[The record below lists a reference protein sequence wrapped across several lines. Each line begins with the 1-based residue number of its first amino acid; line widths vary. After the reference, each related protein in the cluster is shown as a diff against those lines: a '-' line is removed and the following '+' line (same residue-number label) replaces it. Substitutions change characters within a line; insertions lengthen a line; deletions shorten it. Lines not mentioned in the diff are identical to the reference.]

1 MRIGRKSIDF
11 NMDTGA
17 VLTEKEYQISNSSLI
32 LNTGKKRFLKK
43 MYRQN
48 PEFTKASY
56 LGYWYLLLDFL
67 EMNTNRLVVRKKL
80 LGKWLESQPITNEF
94 IYGYLK
100 ISKASY
106 YRFIKECM
114 DKGYIRKSSIRG
126 GGASYYMNPVY
137 ALNGEGVSVELYLIF
152 EGVKS
157 FESKLSKKDKELINH
172 YLGIQVEDQ
181 NNGHERQGFEGD
193 I

>member
-1 MRIGRKSIDF
+1 
-11 NMDTGA
+11 
-17 VLTEKEYQISNSSLI
+17 
-32 LNTGKKRFLKK
+32 
-43 MYRQN
+43 
-48 PEFTKASY
+48 
-56 LGYWYLLLDFL
+56 
-67 EMNTNRLVVRKKL
+67 
-80 LGKWLESQPITNEF
+80 
-94 IYGYLK
+94 
-100 ISKASY
+100 
-106 YRFIKECM
+106 M

>member
-1 MRIGRKSIDF
+1 MRVGRKSIDF

-17 VLTEKEYQISNSSLI
+17 IINEKEYLISNSSLI

-67 EMNTNRLVVRKKL
+67 EMNTNRLVVRKKAS
-80 LGKWLESQPITNEF
+80 GKWLESQPITNEF
-94 IYGYLK
+94 ICEQLK

-114 DKGYIRKSSIRG
+114 EKGYIRKSSIRG
-126 GGASYYMNPVY
+126 GSASYYMNPVF

-157 FESKLSKKDKELINH
+157 FESKLSKKDKQLISH
-172 YLGIQVEDQ
+172 YLGVEVEGNKHEQ
-181 NNGHERQGFEGD
+181 GNGED